1 MTLLELICGLRKAN
15 GGLFRLDGR
24 NMTAKTRTAA
34 FYYVMQDVDYQ
45 MFTESVRTEMML
57 TRSEQEDDEK
67 AERILKE
74 FGLYEFRD
82 HHPAA
87 LSGGQKQRLSIA
99 VACMKNSDV
108 ICFDE
113 PTSGLDYMNMKNISE
128 AIRALAAENKVIVAV
143 SHDDELLEN
152 VCDHIV
158 SLK

>member
-1 MTLLELICGLRKAN
+1 M
-15 GGLFRLDGR
+15 
-24 NMTAKTRTAA
+24 
-34 FYYVMQDVDYQ
+34 
-45 MFTESVRTEMML
+45 
-57 TRSEQEDDEK
+57 
-67 AERILKE
+67 
-74 FGLYEFRD
+74 
-82 HHPAA
+82 
-87 LSGGQKQRLSIA
+87 
-99 VACMKNSDV
+99 